1 MKLILSRKGFD
12 SGSGGGASLITTNND
27 LISLPIPDDPGVGHP
42 TSYNQISSAAGNLGP
57 IVSTLTNG
65 KIRGTDLAHL
75 DPDLDKCSLS
85 RAPGNWAPAFGQRD
99 KAAAPH
105 LDNYNVGVGDLFIF
119 FGWFCRYD
127 LTAGKPI
134 KGAVDLHVI
143 FGWLQIGNV
152 FRNNDIPTKNWKPI
166 VGFDWEVTSAY
177 PGQEFII
184 DTDLHPDALAW
195 AVDLFANR

>member
-1 MKLILSRKGFD
+1 
-12 SGSGGGASLITTNND
+12 
-27 LISLPIPDDPGVGHP
+27 
-42 TSYNQISSAAGNLGP
+42 
-57 IVSTLTNG
+57 
-65 KIRGTDLAHL
+65 
-75 DPDLDKCSLS
+75 
-85 RAPGNWAPAFGQRD
+85 
-99 KAAAPH
+99 
-105 LDNYNVGVGDLFIF
+105 VGVGDLFIF

-152 FRNNDIPTKNWKPI
+152 FRNNDIPTMLARYPGLSKHPHVYRPRNLDPNNRIYVASPCLTLPTLNRYVPGGGVFPFRFSNVLTRPGAPGRSEWLLKGWAATSTAIPPLTFHPAKNWKPI

>member
-119 FGWFCRYD
+119 LVGS
-127 LTAGKPI
+127 
-134 KGAVDLHVI
+134 AVM
-143 FGWLQIGNV
+143 
-152 FRNNDIPTKNWKPI
+152 T
-166 VGFDWEVTSAY
+166 
-177 PGQEFII
+177 
-184 DTDLHPDALAW
+184 
-195 AVDLFANR
+195 